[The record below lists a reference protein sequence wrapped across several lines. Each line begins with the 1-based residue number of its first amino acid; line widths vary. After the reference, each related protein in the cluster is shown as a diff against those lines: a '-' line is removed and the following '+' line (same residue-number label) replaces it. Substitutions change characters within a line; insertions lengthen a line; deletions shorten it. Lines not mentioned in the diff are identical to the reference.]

1 MSEASVER
9 QFVERVRELLVS
21 LPYDLKVLFEAMS
34 DEDLPREARELA
46 VGAVIY
52 CLSPSDPIPDTMG
65 LVGFVDD
72 VVVSRVAMTKMVEVG
87 GEAMAEYP
95 QRFNDQFEPLS
106 QDVELFRAFLGET
119 INWVDWRMNKLAAVK
134 YKGKSVADYLDDEE
148 TGQRLYEEGLEFTTD
163 YEIDDD
169 AAAKLV
175 SGKPILDAFRR
186 VFEVESARQ

>member
-1 MSEASVER
+1 MSEASVEKR
-9 QFVERVRELLVS
+9 FVARVRELLVS

-46 VGAVIY
+46 VGAVVY

-72 VVVSRVAMTKMVEVG
+72 VVVSRIALTKMLEVG
-87 GEAMAEYP
+87 GEAIAEYP
-95 QRFNDQFEPLS
+95 ARFGDQFAPLEA
-106 QDVELFRAFLGET
+106 DVELFRAFFGET
-119 INWVDWRMNKLAAVK
+119 LKWVDWRMNKLAAVK
-134 YKGKSVADYLDDEE
+134 YKGKSVADYLEDEE
-148 TGQRLYEEGLEFTTD
+148 TGQRLYEEGLEFTTE